1 MISLETFIEKYNERI
16 GWNKELRS
24 TMNIDV
30 LEGNPATKRILGD
43 YLNGF
48 EIMPEDY
55 ELETAKIYKYEES
68 NTYELQIYSF
78 ESYHT
83 VYFWC
88 DPDITKDEYIKER
101 VSIISR
107 EAKTQLEET
116 QNKIKELESI
126 ATSMNILLQD
136 INKK

>member
-1 MISLETFIEKYNERI
+1 MITVEKFIEKYNERI

-43 YLNGF
+43 YLSNF
-48 EIMPEDY
+48 EIKPEDY
-55 ELETAKIYKYEES
+55 EMETAEIYKYEES
-68 NTYELQIYSF
+68 NTYELQIYSY
-78 ESYHT
+78 STYHT
-83 VYFWC
+83 TYFWC

-116 QNKIKELESI
+116 QNKIKELEGI
-126 ATSMNILLQD
+126 AISMNILLQD
-136 INKK
+136 INRK